1 MIDKLLQTL
10 RGMPNTWKR
19 RLFFVAILTKA
30 LERDGL
36 KPVVVGGHAVEFYTL
51 GDYATKDIDI
61 VMDESRRLDDL
72 LNAWGFM
79 RQGRHWYHE
88 EFDIAIEVPSTT
100 LAGDME
106 RLVEVEVEGLPVYLI
121 GIEDIIIDRINALVH
136 WKSIRDGE
144 WAHEMLCLH
153 AGEID
158 REYLLRRAGEEGTM
172 DALQTLLKRDEP

>member
-10 RGMPNTWKR
+10 KGMPNTWKR

-61 VMDESRRLDDL
+61 VMAESHRLDDI
-72 LNAWGFM
+72 LNAWGFT

-88 EFDIAIEVPSTT
+88 EFDIAIEVPSST
-100 LAGDME
+100 LAGDMG

-121 GIEDIIIDRINALVH
+121 GIEDIIIDQINALVH
-136 WKSIRDGE
+136 WKSTRDGE
-144 WAHEMLCLH
+144 WAQEMLCLH

-158 REYLLRRAGEEGTM
+158 REYLLRRAG
-172 DALQTLLKRDEP
+172 